1 VIGSD
6 NPHLWIQTP
15 ELERILTNEI
25 VGISLKE
32 LPLRTRSKV
41 VKEHVCLALG
51 YQVPSKF
58 ARTQPRFVGQDFDV
72 YVQKSG
78 NLQIWNEEL
87 DPERRY
93 VIVRVGED
101 DAVAAVRVV
110 TGNELAALDRTGALT
125 QKYQARLDVG
135 QETAELVV
143 QTDTEGLCG
152 LVMEGVEL
160 PLSAMPISNPEA
172 FQMFSIVEIFHRLR
186 SLIGM
191 SFADAGSD
199 QERNRGAALQRIV
212 CHCLGYRDFLDD
224 GRYPDIRH
232 QLLELKLQTSPTID
246 LGLVCPDSTAHL
258 EVPSIARYEVKHC
271 DVRYAIFYAKSDG
284 KEVTLTNLFVTTG
297 EMFFSRFPR
306 FEGNVLNKK
315 LQIPLPGGFFDN

>member
-1 VIGSD
+1 MIGSGD
-6 NPHLWIQTP
+6 PHLWIPTP

-25 VGISLKE
+25 VGVSLKE

-51 YQVPSKF
+51 YKVPSKF
-58 ARTQPRFVGQDFDV
+58 ARTQPRFVGQDFDI

-93 VIVRVGED
+93 VIVRVGEND
-101 DAVAAVRVV
+101 IVAAVRVV
-110 TGNELAALDRTGALT
+110 TGNELASLDRTGTLT
-125 QKYQARLDVG
+125 QKYQARLDVR

-143 QTDTEGLCG
+143 QQDTEGLCS
-152 LVMEGVEL
+152 VVTEGAKL
-160 PLSAMPISNPEA
+160 SLSAMPISDPDI
-172 FQMFSIVEIFHRLR
+172 FQMFSIAEIFDRLR

-199 QERNRGAALQRIV
+199 QERNRGAALHRIV
-212 CHCLGYRDFLDD
+212 CHCLGYRDFRDD

-232 QLLELKLQTSPTID
+232 QLLEVKLQTSPTID
-246 LGLVCPDSTAHL
+246 LGLVRPDSMGRL
-258 EVPSIARYEVKHC
+258 EVPSIAGYEVKHC
-271 DVRYAIFYAKSDG
+271 DVRYAVFYARSDG
-284 KEVTLTNLFVTTG
+284 KDVTLTNLYVTTG

-306 FEGNVLNKK
+306 FEGKVVNKK
-315 LQIPLPGGFFDN
+315 LQIPLPSEFFED